1 MLAVSDTSTIKDQ
14 FKDMIHSMTY
24 VMLVLIVSAGAL
36 AFVVLYNLSNINI
49 TERMREIATIKV
61 LGFYDRE
68 VSAYIYRENIFLT
81 LMGALAGLGL
91 GVLLH
96 HYVVITAETDIV
108 MFGRTVKWASYF
120 YSAALTM
127 AFSFL
132 VNLVMHFKL
141 RKISMVES
149 LKSIE

>member
-1 MLAVSDTSTIKDQ
+1 
-14 FKDMIHSMTY
+14 MI
-24 VMLVLIVSAGAL
+24 
-36 AFVVLYNLSNINI
+36 
-49 TERMREIATIKV
+49 
-61 LGFYDRE
+61 
-68 VSAYIYRENIFLT
+68 
-81 LMGALAGLGL
+81 GLGL

-108 MFGRTVKWASYF
+108 MFGRTIKCASFVYA
-120 YSAALTM
+120 AALTM

-141 RKISMVES
+141 KKVSMVES